1 VFKGEKMESSAYILG
16 MMGFIMAMICLR
28 DLRKTKKILSKYVND
43 EDKQLLL
50 TREKPKKKLIYVA
63 IAIWI
68 LIFAGLLIFMH
79 IK

>member
-1 VFKGEKMESSAYILG
+1 MESSAYILG
-16 MMGFIMAMICLR
+16 MMGFIMAMICLQ

>member
-1 VFKGEKMESSAYILG
+1 MENFAYMFG
-16 MMGFIMAMICLR
+16 MMSFIVAIICLQ

-50 TREKPKKKLIYVA
+50 TRENPKKKFIYVP

-68 LIFAGLLIFMH
+68 LILAGLLIIMH